1 MTIQNQFRNEAE
13 NLIAVSFLSKKGL
26 RYAIIQNEQVINIIS
41 CNVFKNE
48 GYKQTILTYEV
59 EQLQTLLFSYH
70 NERNKELQLKELTA
84 NLERY
89 KMPLKDENEKVTKC
103 PKEIL
108 KKIKRFKDV
117 TFFEGTINSHNWK
130 GTPRYLTPYIDVF
143 TGLFIKFSDGSFNFV
158 TVKNSNIYSNE
169 VISSRKRNYNTDL
182 KEISN
187 KEFSLKLQKEY
198 KKVATEQLQEANKK
212 FNQEKITFCCKY
224 VENL

>member
-48 GYKQTILTYEV
+48 GYERTIVTYEV
-59 EQLQTLLFSYH
+59 EQLQSLLFAYH
-70 NERNKELQLKELTA
+70 NERNKELQLQELTK
-84 NLERY
+84 Y
-89 KMPLKDENEKVTKC
+89 KLPLKDENEKITKC

-108 KKIKRFKDV
+108 KKINSFKDV

-130 GTPRYLTPYIDVF
+130 GTPRHLTPYIDIF
-143 TGLFIKFSDGSFNFV
+143 EGLFIKFSDASYNFV
-158 TVKNSNIYSNE
+158 TVKNSNICSNE
-169 VISSRKRNYNTDL
+169 VISSRKRNFNTDL

-187 KEFSLKLQKEY
+187 KEFAAKLQKQY
-198 KKVATEQLQEANKK
+198 KKVATEQLQAENKK

-224 VENL
+224 VETL

>member
-26 RYAIIQNEQVINIIS
+26 RFAIIQNEQVINIIS

-48 GYKQTILTYEV
+48 GYKQKILTYEV

-70 NERNKELQLKELTA
+70 NERNKELQMQEL
-84 NLERY
+84 EKY
-89 KMPLKDENEKVTKC
+89 KMPFKNENAKVTKC
-103 PKEIL
+103 PTDIL
-108 KKIKRFKDV
+108 KKIKSFKDV

-130 GTPRYLTPYIDVF
+130 GTPRHLTPYIDTF
-143 TGLFIKFSDGSFNFV
+143 KGLFIKYSDGSYNFV
-158 TVKNSNIYSNE
+158 NVKYSNICSNE
-169 VISSRKRNYNTDL
+169 IISSRKRNFNTDL

-187 KEFSLKLQKEY
+187 KEFSTKLQKQY
-198 KKVATEQLQEANKK
+198 KEKATEQLQEANKK
-212 FNQEKITFCCKY
+212 FNQEKIVFCCKY